1 MPVSEEHRKSN
12 LTWIRR
18 RDKWR
23 KQYKS
28 VQDEILWYKEEIA
41 HHHRE
46 GQWWIANRHLIALRS
61 LQQIA
66 TIMMDERAEITM
78 HLKVTSYRYE

>member
-1 MPVSEEHRKSN
+1 MPVSDEHRKQN
-12 LTWIRR
+12 LYWVRQ

-23 KQYKS
+23 KQYKNLQS
-28 VQDEILWYKEEIA
+28 EILYYKEEIA
-41 HHHRE
+41 YHHRE
-46 GQWWIANRHLIALRS
+46 GQWWIANRYLIALKS

-66 TIMMDERAEITM
+66 TIMMDERAEITL